1 MVEGIFHE
9 STVVNKSG
17 ISHIIYWNQKGDLLY
32 ENVDVTEYE
41 LKGMTNRGRKFLGTG
56 VYLTDRS
63 KGKTWLAKVID
74 VVPVHSRG
82 WQPVAEK

>member
-17 ISHIIYWNQKGDLLY
+17 QEYTIFWNQKGDLMY
-32 ENVDVTEYE
+32 ENVDVSEYE
-41 LKGMTNRGRKFLGTG
+41 LKGLTNRGRKFLGTG
-56 VYLTDRS
+56 IYLTDRS
-63 KGKTWLAKVID
+63 KDKTWLAKVID

-82 WQPVAEK
+82 WKPVDER